1 VAGYLLEE
9 QIGAGGM
16 AVVFRAH
23 DVRLDRTVALKIL
36 APGLAADDAFRQ
48 RFIRESRAAAAVD
61 DPHIIPVFEAGESQ
75 GVLFIA
81 MRFVPGGD
89 ARSLVGRYGR
99 LPAGRAVELVSQVAT
114 ALDAAHGRG
123 LVHRDVKP
131 ANILLDAGGGG
142 GRPDHV
148 YLSDFGLSKGSLQQ
162 SGLTGTGTFLGT
174 LDYVAPEQIEGR
186 PVDGRADEYA
196 LACAAFELLSGS
208 PPFARS
214 EAMAVMYAQLNE
226 PAPALSG
233 RVPGMPTA
241 VDAVFAR
248 ALAKAPADRY
258 GSCREFADA
267 LRHALGL
274 TPYDS
279 GPSRVYA
286 AEHPPTEAMRA
297 AAETAAPAKPGG
309 VPPGPGALRGAGAAA
324 EVTTGIGA
332 EATRVAGASGGVG
345 RATAPDLTPA
355 YGYGQPAQDTGQV
368 RPRRLS
374 RGVLIGA
381 VVVLLAAAAGAYVA
395 FGRGSGTH
403 GHGNGHGVHHVTPL
417 VLPGLSTGTAAA
429 QDLRVP
435 NQFVPVSGGNPFGVA
450 ASADGKFVF
459 AVTATGVD
467 VLAAGPGLT
476 LTPRSSYGLNGTA
489 PNAPA
494 TGAAITHNGRYL
506 LVAVGNGIDVMN
518 VASMEAGAAS
528 AAMGTLAVPNLS
540 GYGRGVQVAVTP
552 NGHYAFVALQFKS
565 IVAMF
570 DLRQA
575 LRSGFSTSGYIGA
588 LNVGAQPVGVTVSP
602 NGKLLYTASWGS
614 ALCHGA
620 LSVIDISK
628 AAANPSSAPA
638 GQVTGLCDPARIAL
652 SSDGGTVWAT
662 VRFSNYLLGFSAK
675 QIVTAPGKALIAK
688 VQVGPNPVGIA
699 LVNGGSTIVV
709 ADTNDQGGG
718 TPGLAVIDVTAALA
732 RQKSAL
738 LGYITSSQGPH
749 ELAVPG
755 TGQSLYA
762 SDYKAG
768 QLQVVDLSKLP
779 H

>member
-36 APGLAADDAFRQ
+36 APGLAADEAFRQ

-81 MRFVPGGD
+81 MRFVRGGD
-89 ARSLVGRYGR
+89 ARSLVTRAGR
-99 LPAGRAVELVSQVAT
+99 LPAGRAVEVVSQVAT

-131 ANILLDAGGGG
+131 ANMLLDAGGGS

-233 RVPGMPTA
+233 RVPGMPGA

-258 GSCREFADA
+258 GSCREFVDA

-286 AEHPPTEAMRA
+286 AGHPPTEAMRA
-297 AAETAAPAKPGG
+297 AAETA
-309 VPPGPGALRGAGAAA
+309 GPGRVPAGPGVRSGTGPPQEAATGIAA
-324 EVTTGIGA
+324 EPTRIG
-332 EATRVAGASGGVG
+332 G
-345 RATAPDLTPA
+345 RATTPDLTPA

-368 RPRRLS
+368 SPRRQS
-374 RGVLIGA
+374 RGLLIGA
-381 VVVLLAAAAGAYVA
+381 IVVLLAAGAGAYAA
-395 FGRGSGTH
+395 FGRGGSGNG
-403 GHGNGHGVHHVTPL
+403 GHGARGGGHHATAL
-417 VLPGLSTGTAAA
+417 TLPGLSTGTAAA
-429 QDLRVP
+429 QNLRVP
-435 NQFVPVSGGNPFGVA
+435 NQFVTTSGGNPFGVA
-450 ASADGKFVF
+450 ASANGKFVF
-459 AVTATGVD
+459 AVTATSVD
-467 VLAAGPGLT
+467 VLGAGPGLT
-476 LTPRSSYGLNGTA
+476 LTPKYSYGLAGTA

-494 TGAAITHNGRYL
+494 TGATLTHNGRYL

-518 VASMEAGAAS
+518 VASMEAGAGS
-528 AAMGTLAVPNLS
+528 AAVGTLAVPNLS

-552 NGHYAFVALQFKS
+552 NGHYAFVALQFKVS
-565 IVAMF
+565 SVAMF
-570 DLRQA
+570 DLRKA

-602 NGKLLYTASWGS
+602 NGQMLYTASWGS
-614 ALCHGA
+614 APCQGA
-620 LSVIDISK
+620 LSVIDIAK
-628 AAANPSSAPA
+628 AAANPNSALA
-638 GQVTGLCDPARIAL
+638 GQVTGLCDPARIVL

-662 VRFSNYLLGFSAK
+662 TRFSNYVLGFSARGLSS
-675 QIVTAPGKALIAK
+675 TPGKALIAK

-699 LVNGGSTIVV
+699 LVNGGSRIVV
-709 ADTNDQGGG
+709 ADTNDQGSGSA
-718 TPGLAVIDVTAALA
+718 GLAVIDVGAALA
-732 RQKSAL
+732 GRKSAL
-738 LGYITSSQGPH
+738 LGYIPSSQGPH
-749 ELAVPG
+749 ELAVSPSG
-755 TGQSLYA
+755 HSLYA

-768 QLQVVDLSKLP
+768 QLQVVDLSKIP